1 MTFGEK
7 IAEKRKLKGWS
18 QEQFSD
24 ILGVS
29 RQAVSKWETG
39 EAYPDTEKIIKISV
53 LFDVSTDYLLKD
65 YCDSEEAT
73 PGVMAVRK
81 TEIHTAKIIGG
92 FLCSLFGVIILGV
105 INVFA
110 EIDDQNVSHG
120 IGGYYT
126 PPFISFIHNFGL
138 EWLVVIGALM
148 IIGGVI
154 YSLVCFIKK
163 RQTVSSKTKTVKPE
177 RQARR
182 K

>member
-81 TEIHTAKIIGG
+81 TELHTAKIIAG
-92 FLCSLFGVIILGV
+92 FLCALFGVIILGV

-110 EIDDQNVSHG
+110 KVHRYSLG
-120 IGGYYT
+120 IGADSYT
-126 PPFISFIHNFGL
+126 PPFKSFVQNFGL

-148 IIGGVI
+148 IIGGII
-154 YSLVCFIKK
+154 YAVVCLLKK
-163 RQTVSSKTKTVKPE
+163 RKAIPKKEKKQKKSE
-177 RQARR
+177 RKRLN
-182 K
+182 